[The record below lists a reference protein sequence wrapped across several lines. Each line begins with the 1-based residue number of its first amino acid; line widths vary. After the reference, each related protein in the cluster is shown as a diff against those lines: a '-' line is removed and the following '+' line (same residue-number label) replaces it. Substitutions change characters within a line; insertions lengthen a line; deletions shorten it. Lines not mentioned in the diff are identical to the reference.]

1 MQESVWEFYCWSVC
15 LNLFWFRF
23 NACFTYEKTVIN
35 RRRVEKSA
43 FGDQSE
49 ENSVWII
56 KWTTLSGIF
65 CEKSFA
71 PAVTSCYQVHA
82 DPHLSVALLH
92 YLGATGAET
101 SLLLTAY
108 CIEVLTLSTLHA
120 RNSSYMHG
128 RNLVGDTGDVSPH
141 FFRWGGHSMRCSPH
155 FFSSGFVF
163 GEVPKTKVTFA
174 TFCVKCLSC

>member
-1 MQESVWEFYCWSVC
+1 MQESVWEFYCSSVC

-82 DPHLSVALLH
+82 DPHLSVAVLH

-128 RNLVGDTGDVSPH
+128 RNLEGDTTFSGGGDIVCDVP
-141 FFRWGGHSMRCSPH
+141 PT
-155 FFSSGFVF
+155 FSLQVLYLEKFQKQKWRLPRFVWS
-163 GEVPKTKVTFA
+163 VYHVRYYT
-174 TFCVKCLSC
+174 